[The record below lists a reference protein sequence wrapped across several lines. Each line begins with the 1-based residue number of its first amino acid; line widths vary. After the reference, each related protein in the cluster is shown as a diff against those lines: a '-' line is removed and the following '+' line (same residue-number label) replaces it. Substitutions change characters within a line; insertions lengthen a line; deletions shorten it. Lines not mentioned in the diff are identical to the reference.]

1 VRINRLYNQLS
12 RVGRSTI
19 FRFNFCPLLIS
30 GFSTGGC
37 GDSEQLEL
45 GEIAAGQPKT
55 DLLYL
60 REMDTR
66 QIQAR
71 VIKAVSEKRTHAY
84 LILDQTI
91 FHPKGGG
98 QPSDRGLIQSPE
110 YELTVKKAIHY
121 KGVVIHWGKLNRG
134 SAIEGDASCVLDW
147 PYRQLVM
154 RRHTAAHL
162 LDHCLS
168 QVIGSRVQTID
179 SWLEDPCYVGY
190 AGTAP
195 TDKTVRQT
203 ETLANRMIA
212 QGGIVSIKFLSAE
225 EAKESLQNAPNY
237 ERLPELSQVRTVT
250 IEGCQPIPCGG
261 THVSNLTDI
270 GAVSVQRAEPVNDS
284 FRLHFSVSATVS
296 SS

>member
-1 VRINRLYNQLS
+1 LRWEIDDFPFKFLPTSYKLASDPGWR
-12 RVGRSTI
+12 
-19 FRFNFCPLLIS
+19 
-30 GFSTGGC
+30 
-37 GDSEQLEL
+37 GDGEQLEL

-60 REMDTR
+60 REMYTR
-66 QIQAR
+66 QIEAR
-71 VIKAVSEKRTHAY
+71 VIKVVPEKRTHAY

-110 YELTVKKAIHY
+110 YVMTVKKAIHY
-121 KGVVIHWGKLNRG
+121 KGVVIHWGKLDRG
-134 SAIEGDASCVLDW
+134 SAIEGQASCVLDW
-147 PYRQLVM
+147 SYRHLIM

-162 LDHCLS
+162 LDHCLGFA
-168 QVIGSRVQTID
+168 VGSRVQTTD
-179 SWLEDPCYVGY
+179 SWLDEPCYVGY
-190 AGTAP
+190 AGAVP
-195 TDKTVRQT
+195 SNESLRQT
-203 ETLANRMIA
+203 GALANRMIA
-212 QGGIVSIKFLSAE
+212 HGATVSITFLSAE

-261 THVSNLTDI
+261 THVSNLRDI
-270 GAVSVQRAEPVNDS
+270 GALSVQRAEPVTNDS
-284 FRLHFSVSATVS
+284 FRLHFSVNENAS